1 MIRLACAM
9 VFGGLLTSCSRN
21 PKSDFKVG
29 KLDTTAVKAMIGK
42 SIVNS
47 VDTIS
52 GKTYY
57 VNKADG
63 LATKIIRNKTG
74 QIVAMAQSRKGVKI
88 FISEYYPNGQQ
99 MGDIPLTTD
108 GKMTGV
114 ATFYY
119 ANGKVRCTGRL
130 QDGVSVGEWRY
141 YDGDGNLVKKDI
153 P

>member
-74 QIVAMAQSRKGVKI
+74 QIVAIAQSRELKY
-88 FISEYYPNGQQ
+88 SYPNI
-99 MGDIPLTTD
+99 IPT
-108 GKMTGV
+108 
-114 ATFYY
+114 
-119 ANGKVRCTGRL
+119 ANKWEIFR
-130 QDGVSVGEWRY
+130 
-141 YDGDGNLVKKDI
+141 
-153 P
+153 